1 MTDRSLVALLFA
13 GAALISGI
21 TILEGIQVNDEG
33 LMLQAASRI
42 AGGQVPYR
50 DFWWF
55 YPPGQPYLLGF
66 LWQVFGPSL
75 LTWRILRVLCD
86 AAVATLA
93 WALAR
98 RGGASQPVAV
108 GAWLAAALAMA
119 YPTGPHPFPFTLAL
133 CIASLLL
140 MERRPVLAGGLA
152 GIAALWRIE
161 FAAYLGLGVLLAH
174 AIRPVPRRDQ
184 AEAAA
189 LFAGTAL
196 AVAIVLYAPV
206 VVAAGLGDAFD
217 LMIRYPVQDF
227 ARYQSLPFPVSYHGV
242 LNTSSIGGFF
252 ADSAESLLLFYLPL
266 VLMIGLAGA
275 VAALALRFTRE
286 RWWQV
291 ATGVFA
297 IGMAHYLVTRPD
309 AFHTAPLAVMVAV
322 LASWALAQVVG
333 IRTEKRNDSP
343 RPRGRSRLQSV
354 VAPLAGAALAAVAVA
369 YATVEGLDR
378 RWLELRADRAELRL
392 PVADGVRVAKS
403 ERVPLERAVN
413 WVRAHT
419 RPREPI
425 YVATKR
431 SDLVTSGAPILYVL
445 ADRPNPTR
453 YDIAAPG
460 VITSAPVQEEIV
472 RDLEANGVRTVVRW
486 TDPLSAAHEPN
497 RAGEST
503 GVTVLDDYLASTYTR
518 AARYGDYVLLRRR

>member
-1 MTDRSLVALLFA
+1 MTDRTLAALLFA

-21 TILEGIQVNDEG
+21 TILQGIQVNDEG
-33 LMLQAASRI
+33 LMLQAAARV

-98 RGGASQPVAV
+98 RGGASQPVAI
-108 GAWLAAALAMA
+108 GTWLAAALAMA
-119 YPTGPHPFPFTLAL
+119 YPTGPHPFPLTLAL
-133 CIASLLL
+133 CLGSLLL
-140 MERRPVLAGGLA
+140 MDRRPVLAGGLA
-152 GIAALWRIE
+152 GVAALWRIE

-189 LFAGTAL
+189 LFAGAAL

-206 VVAAGLGDAFD
+206 VAAAGLGDSFD
-217 LMIRYPVQDF
+217 LLIRYPVQDF
-227 ARYQSLPFPVSYHGV
+227 AHYQSLPFPVSYDGV

-252 ADSAESLLLFYLPL
+252 DDSAESLLLFYLPL

-275 VAALALRFTRE
+275 VAALGLRFTRE

-309 AFHTAPLAVMVAV
+309 VFHTAPLAVMVAV
-322 LASWALAQVVG
+322 LAAWALA
-333 IRTEKRNDSP
+333 E
-343 RPRGRSRLQSV
+343 RGEEARGGVLKAAAVV
-354 VAPLAGAALAAVAVA
+354 VAAFAVGYALI
-369 YATVEGLDR
+369 EGLDR

-392 PVADGVRVAKS
+392 PVADGVRVAKR
-403 ERVPLERAVN
+403 EREPLERAVN

-460 VITSAPVQEEIV
+460 VITSAPVQDEIV
-472 RDLEANGVRTVVRW
+472 SDLEANRVRTVIRW
-486 TDPLSAAHEPN
+486 TDPLSAAREPN

-503 GVTVLDDYLASTYTR
+503 GVTILDAYLASNYR
-518 AARYGDYVLLRRR
+518 RVARYGDYVLLRRR

>member
-1 MTDRSLVALLFA
+1 MTDRALAALLFA

-21 TILEGIQVNDEG
+21 TILQGIQVNDEG
-33 LMLQAASRI
+33 LMLQAAARI

-98 RGGASQPVAV
+98 RGGAPQPLAI
-108 GAWLAAALAMA
+108 GTWLASALAMA
-119 YPTGPHPFPFTLAL
+119 YPTGPHPFPLTLAL
-133 CIASLLL
+133 CLGSLLL
-140 MERRPVLAGGLA
+140 MDRRPVLAGGLA
-152 GIAALWRIE
+152 GVAALWRIE

-174 AIRPVPRRDQ
+174 AIRPVPRREQ

-196 AVAIVLYAPV
+196 AVAVVLYLP
-206 VVAAGLGDAFD
+206 VVAAAGIGDSFD
-217 LMIRYPVQDF
+217 LLIRYPVQDF
-227 ARYQSLPFPVSYHGV
+227 THYQSLPFPVSYDGV

-252 ADSAESLLLFYLPL
+252 GDSAESLLLFYLPL

-275 VAALALRFTRE
+275 VGALALRFTRE

-291 ATGVFA
+291 AAGVFA

-309 AFHTAPLAVMVAV
+309 VFHTAPLAVMVAV
-322 LASWALAQVVG
+322 LGSWAVAE
-333 IRTEKRNDSP
+333 RAEP
-343 RPRGRSRLQSV
+343 ARG
-354 VAPLAGAALAAVAVA
+354 GAARAVAVVA
-369 YATVEGLDR
+369 AGFAIGYAVVEGLDR

-392 PVADGVRVAKS
+392 PVADGVRVARS
-403 ERVPLERAVN
+403 ERAPLERAVN
-413 WVRAHT
+413 WVRSHT

-460 VITSAPVQEEIV
+460 VVTSAPVQEEIV

-503 GVTVLDDYLASTYTR
+503 GVTVLDDYLASTYR
-518 AARYGDYVLLRRR
+518 RVARYGDYVLLRRR